1 MLLQSQTD
9 QTTTTSLLT
18 AGLKHGSNYYRL
30 KIVDKD
36 GKISYSNTI
45 VLNWTGGKIS
55 LYPNPARDVVNVNI
69 NGRQAQDIKIQ
80 LYTLSGQLLQEK
92 VQNNVLTAT
101 IPVYRQNIKTGM
113 YLIRITD
120 TRTGNVTTEKIMF
133 Q

>member
-1 MLLQSQTD
+1 
-9 QTTTTSLLT
+9 
-18 AGLKHGSNYYRL
+18 
-30 KIVDKD
+30 
-36 GKISYSNTI
+36 
-45 VLNWTGGKIS
+45 
-55 LYPNPARDVVNVNI
+55 
-69 NGRQAQDIKIQ
+69 
-80 LYTLSGQLLQEK
+80 LLQEK